1 MTTPHQQHRIGRRL
15 FLAGAGALAGA
26 GLFTTGHAPAG
37 RPAAAEPT
45 SRWRPLV
52 HFTPERNW
60 INDPNGLVHHD
71 GEYHQFFQYNPGG
84 SGHADMHWG
93 HSVST
98 DLVHWQELPIALEPD
113 DLGEIFSGGAVVD
126 HDDTS
131 GFFDGGA
138 GLVAFYTSAG
148 NEQAQSLAYS
158 DDHGRSWTK
167 YEGNPVIGNPGI
179 EDFRDPKVVW
189 HAGSESWVLML
200 AADDRILFY
209 RSADL
214 RAWEEVSGFGPGH
227 GAHGG
232 VWECPELFE
241 LPVDG
246 DPGDTR
252 WVLVVSINP
261 GGPAGGSAAQYFV
274 GDFDGWEFTPHGPP
288 EQTLWADGGADFYA
302 VQSWSDV
309 PEEDGRRVWTAW
321 MSNWDY
327 AEDVPT
333 DPWRGAMTVPRE
345 VGLTATGDGIRLTQL
360 PVAELEAARTGHQ
373 HWEGEL
379 AGGEEIPSF
388 TGTSLD
394 VELEAD
400 PGTASVVGLEVLAG
414 ENCRTRVGV
423 DLDAGELFVDRT
435 EHGTVEVTP
444 GFRARHT
451 MVLET
456 GGGPVRLRVVLDRST
471 VEVFGGRG
479 QAVITDLV
487 LPDAGADRLRPYA
500 EGGTAQVSS
509 LDVHGLD

>member
-1 MTTPHQQHRIGRRL
+1 MNTPDQPHRIGRRL
-15 FLAGAGALAGA
+15 FIGGTGAAVGA
-26 GLFTTGHAPAG
+26 GLFAAGFAPAG
-37 RPAAAEPT
+37 RPAAADPT
-45 SRWRPLV
+45 PRWRPLV

-60 INDPNGLVHHD
+60 MNDPNGLVHLD
-71 GEYHQFFQYNPGG
+71 GEFHQFFQYNPGG
-84 SGHADMHWG
+84 KDHADMHWG

-98 DLVHWQELPIALEPD
+98 DLVHWEERPVALEPD
-113 DLGEIFSGGAVVD
+113 ELGEVYSGGAVVD
-126 HDDTS
+126 HDDDS
-131 GFFDGGA
+131 GFFDGGP
-138 GLVAFYTSAG
+138 GLIAFYTSAG
-148 NEQAQSLAYS
+148 DEQVQSLAHS
-158 DDHGRSWTK
+158 DDSGRSWTM

-189 HAGSESWVLML
+189 HADSGAWVLML

-209 RSADL
+209 RSSDL
-214 RAWEEVSGFGPGH
+214 REWEEVSGFGPGH

-246 DPGDTR
+246 DDRNTR

-261 GGPAGGSAAQYFV
+261 GGPAGGSAVQYFV
-274 GDFDGWEFTPHGPP
+274 GDFDGWGFTPHDPP
-288 EQTLWADGGADFYA
+288 EQTLWADGGSDFYA

-309 PEEDGRRVWTAW
+309 PEEDGRRMWTGW

-333 DPWRGAMTVPRE
+333 DPWRGAMSLPRE
-345 VGLTATGDGIRLTQL
+345 VGLTETADGIRLTQM
-360 PVAELEAARTGHQ
+360 PVAEIEGARTGHE

-379 AGGEEIPSF
+379 VEDGEGPAF

-400 PGTASVVGLEVLAG
+400 PGSASVVGLEVLTG
-414 ENCRTRVGV
+414 QDCRTLVGV

-435 EHGTVEVTP
+435 EHGSVEVTE

-451 MVLET
+451 MRLED
-456 GGGPVRLRVVLDRST
+456 GDGPVRLRVVVDRST

-487 LPDAGADRLRPYA
+487 LPDADADALRPYA
-500 EGGTAQVSS
+500 EGGTAHVTS
-509 LDVHGLD
+509 LDVHGLG

>member
-1 MTTPHQQHRIGRRL
+1 MTTPRQPHRIGRRL

-26 GLFTTGHAPAG
+26 GLFATGPAPAS

-45 SRWRPLV
+45 PRWRPLV

-60 INDPNGLVHHD
+60 INDPNGLVRHN

-84 SGHADMHWG
+84 TDHADMHWG

-98 DLVHWQELPIALEPD
+98 DLVHWQELPVALEPD
-113 DLGEIFSGGAVVD
+113 ELGEVFSGGAVVD

-131 GFFDGGA
+131 GFFDGA
-138 GLVAFYTSAG
+138 PGLVAFYTSAG
-148 NEQAQSLAYS
+148 DEQVQSLAYS
-158 DDHGRSWTK
+158 HDHGRSWTK
-167 YEGNPVIGNPGI
+167 YDGNPVIGNPGI

-189 HAGSESWVLML
+189 HEASESWVLML

-209 RSADL
+209 RSSNL
-214 RAWEEVSGFGPGH
+214 REWEKTSGFGPGH

-246 DPGDTR
+246 DTGDTR

-261 GGPAGGSAAQYFV
+261 GGPAGGSATQYFV
-274 GDFDGWEFTPHGPP
+274 GDFDGWEFTPHDPP

-302 VQSWSDV
+302 AQSWSDV
-309 PEEDGRRVWTAW
+309 PEEDGRRLWTAW

-345 VGLTATGDGIRLTQL
+345 VGLTRTGDGVRLTQR
-360 PVAELEAARTGHQ
+360 PVAELEEARTGHD

-379 AGGEEIPSF
+379 AEDGEVPAF
-388 TGTSLD
+388 AGTSLD
-394 VELEAD
+394 AELEAD
-400 PGTASVVGLEVLAG
+400 PGTASVIGLEVLAG
-414 ENCRTRVGV
+414 PGSRTLVGV
-423 DLDAGELFVDRT
+423 DLAAGELFVDRT
-435 EHGTVEVTP
+435 EHGAVEVTP
-444 GFRARHT
+444 GFRARHS
-451 MVLET
+451 MALET
-456 GGGPVRLRVVLDRST
+456 GDGPLRLRVVVDRST

-487 LPDAGADRLRPYA
+487 LPDADADQLRPYA
-500 EGGTAQVSS
+500 EGGVAHVS
-509 LDVHGLD
+509 LDVHGLE